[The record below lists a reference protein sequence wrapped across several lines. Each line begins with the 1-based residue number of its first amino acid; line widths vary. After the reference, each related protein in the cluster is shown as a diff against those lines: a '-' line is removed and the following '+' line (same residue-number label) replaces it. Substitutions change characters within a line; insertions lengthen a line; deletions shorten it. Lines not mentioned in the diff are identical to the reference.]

1 MPDPQDHVVTASA
14 EPAAIDWL
22 EDGQMRSAP
31 WLSLAG
37 VAPPRRV
44 VLADDTLTADAAQ
57 AMAARG
63 PRPQLVE
70 LPGVGHAPMF
80 MDAAQIAIV
89 SDFLRVA

>member
-37 VAPPRRV
+37 VAATRRCSWTRRR
-44 VLADDTLTADAAQ
+44 LPSSATSCASPDRLLYQ
-57 AMAARG
+57 ANGSSSENSSRN
-63 PRPQLVE
+63 RPMIS
-70 LPGVGHAPMF
+70 PSSVGKA
-80 MDAAQIAIV
+80 
-89 SDFLRVA
+89 